1 VKNVLIIQSEN
12 LLEAGLVTLLSSFEG
27 IQVHGVR
34 VEDLPGLMASLQQE
48 QPDVLILDETVAQTY
63 LESILPLLMSYPKL
77 RTIVVS
83 LRENSLSVYDKSK
96 VSVQHISDFLT
107 IL

>member
-1 VKNVLIIQSEN
+1 MKNVLIIQSEN

>member
-1 VKNVLIIQSEN
+1 
-12 LLEAGLVTLLSSFEG
+12 
-27 IQVHGVR
+27 VHGVR

>member
-12 LLEAGLVTLLSSFEG
+12 LLEAGLLTLLSSFEG
-27 IQVHGVR
+27 IQVYGMR
-34 VEDLPGLMASLQQE
+34 IEDLPTLPASLHNQ
-48 QPDVLILDETVAQTY
+48 QPDVLILDETVAQTH
-63 LESILPLLMSYPKL
+63 LESILPLLMSYPKV

-83 LRENSLSVYDKSK
+83 LSENSLSIYDKSQ
-96 VSVQHISDFLT
+96 VSVKQISDFLT